1 MVLMSKPRLKGADRV
16 NQMRADN
23 PALDVMFCE
32 GLENTYHFKALEAP
46 ALEAHARALVKW
58 RDFVGYQT
66 KYPDLS
72 SKIEVGVQEIPQG
85 LW

>member
-1 MVLMSKPRLKGADRV
+1 MSKPRLKGADRV

-23 PALDVMFCE
+23 PALDAMFRE

-46 ALEAHARALVKW
+46 ALEVHARVLGKW

-72 SKIEVGVQEIPQG
+72 SEIEVGIQEIPQG

>member
-1 MVLMSKPRLKGADRV
+1 MSKPRLKGADCV

-23 PALDVMFCE
+23 PALDAMFRE

-46 ALEAHARALVKW
+46 ALEAHARALGKW

-72 SKIEVGVQEIPQG
+72 SEIEVGIQEIPQG